1 MPTNYQQLSEDYT
14 DKSITLT
21 EKMRSYYTL
30 IEEQS
35 LPPNE
40 QIELLQFLL
49 DTEQI
54 NLTKYKQLADYYVLE
69 GLLYEVRIS
78 GQLVTFSDI

>member
-1 MPTNYQQLSEDYT
+1 MPNKFKVYCDLLDEG
-14 DKSITLT
+14 
-21 EKMRSYYTL
+21 
-30 IEEQS
+30 S

-69 GLLYEVRIS
+69 GLLYEVGIADS
-78 GQLVTFSDI
+78 

>member
-1 MPTNYQQLSEDYT
+1 MPNKFKVYCDLLDEG
-14 DKSITLT
+14 
-21 EKMRSYYTL
+21 
-30 IEEQS
+30 S

-54 NLTKYKQLADYYVLE
+54 NLTKYKQLADYYILE
-69 GLLYEVRIS
+69 GLLYDEGLADS
-78 GQLVTFSDI
+78 

>member
-1 MPTNYQQLSEDYT
+1 MPNKFKVYCDLLDEG
-14 DKSITLT
+14 
-21 EKMRSYYTL
+21 
-30 IEEQS
+30 S

-54 NLTKYKQLADYYVLE
+54 NLTKYKQLADYYILE
-69 GLLYEVRIS
+69 GLLYEVGIADS
-78 GQLVTFSDI
+78 

>member
-1 MPTNYQQLSEDYT
+1 MPTNSKQFQEDYT

-21 EKMRSYYTL
+21 EKLRGLYTL

-69 GLLYEVRIS
+69 GLLYEVGLADS
-78 GQLVTFSDI
+78 

>member
-1 MPTNYQQLSEDYT
+1 MPTNYKQLSEDYT

-49 DTEQI
+49 DTGQI

-69 GLLYEVRIS
+69 GLLYEVGIADS
-78 GQLVTFSDI
+78 

>member
-69 GLLYEVRIS
+69 GLLYEVGIADS
-78 GQLVTFSDI
+78 

>member
-1 MPTNYQQLSEDYT
+1 MPTDYKQLSEDYT

-54 NLTKYKQLADYYVLE
+54 NLTKYKQLADYYILE
-69 GLLYEVRIS
+69 GLLYEVGLADS
-78 GQLVTFSDI
+78 

>member
-69 GLLYEVRIS
+69 GLLYEVGLADS
-78 GQLVTFSDI
+78 

>member
-1 MPTNYQQLSEDYT
+1 MPTNYKQLSEDYT

-54 NLTKYKQLADYYVLE
+54 NLTKYKQLADYYILE
-69 GLLYEVRIS
+69 GLLYEVGLADS
-78 GQLVTFSDI
+78 

>member
-1 MPTNYQQLSEDYT
+1 MPTNSKQFQEDYT

-21 EKMRSYYTL
+21 EKLRGFYTL

-35 LPPNE
+35 FSLSDE
-40 QIELLQFLL
+40 IDLLQFLL

-54 NLTKYKQLADYYVLE
+54 NLTKYKQLADYYILE
-69 GLLYEVRIS
+69 GLLYEVGIADS
-78 GQLVTFSDI
+78 

>member
-54 NLTKYKQLADYYVLE
+54 NLTKYKQLADYYILE
-69 GLLYEVRIS
+69 GLLYDVGLADS
-78 GQLVTFSDI
+78 

>member
-1 MPTNYQQLSEDYT
+1 MPNKFKVYCDLLDEG
-14 DKSITLT
+14 
-21 EKMRSYYTL
+21 
-30 IEEQS
+30 S

-54 NLTKYKQLADYYVLE
+54 NLTKYKQLADYYILE
-69 GLLYEVRIS
+69 GLLYEVGIADR
-78 GQLVTFSDI
+78 

>member
-1 MPTNYQQLSEDYT
+1 MPTNYKQLSEDYT

-69 GLLYEVRIS
+69 GLLYEVGLADS
-78 GQLVTFSDI
+78 

>member
-1 MPTNYQQLSEDYT
+1 MPTDYKQLSEDYT

-21 EKMRSYYTL
+21 KKMRSYYTL

-69 GLLYEVRIS
+69 GLLYEVGLADS
-78 GQLVTFSDI
+78 

>member
-1 MPTNYQQLSEDYT
+1 MPTNSKQFQEDYT

-21 EKMRSYYTL
+21 EKLRGFYTL

-40 QIELLQFLL
+40 QIELL
-49 DTEQI
+49 DTGQI

-69 GLLYEVRIS
+69 GLLYEVGIADS
-78 GQLVTFSDI
+78 

>member
-1 MPTNYQQLSEDYT
+1 MPTNSKQFQEDYT

-69 GLLYEVRIS
+69 GLLYEVGLADS
-78 GQLVTFSDI
+78 

>member
-54 NLTKYKQLADYYVLE
+54 NLTKYKQLADYYILE
-69 GLLYEVRIS
+69 GLLYEVGIADS
-78 GQLVTFSDI
+78 

>member
-1 MPTNYQQLSEDYT
+1 MPTKYQQLSEDYK

-21 EKMRSYYTL
+21 EKLQCYYEL

-49 DTEQI
+49 DTDQI

-69 GLLYEVRIS
+69 GLLYEI
-78 GQLVTFSDI
+78 GIGDTK

>member
-1 MPTNYQQLSEDYT
+1 MPTDYKQLSEDYT

-69 GLLYEVRIS
+69 GLLYEVGLADS
-78 GQLVTFSDI
+78 

>member
-54 NLTKYKQLADYYVLE
+54 NLTNYKQLADYYVLE
-69 GLLYEVRIS
+69 GLLYEVGLADS
-78 GQLVTFSDI
+78 

>member
-1 MPTNYQQLSEDYT
+1 MPTDYQQLSEDYT

-54 NLTKYKQLADYYVLE
+54 NLTKYKQLADYYILE
-69 GLLYEVRIS
+69 GLLYEVGLADS
-78 GQLVTFSDI
+78 

>member
-1 MPTNYQQLSEDYT
+1 MPTDYQQLSEDYT

-69 GLLYEVRIS
+69 GLLYEVGLADS
-78 GQLVTFSDI
+78 

>member
-1 MPTNYQQLSEDYT
+1 MPNKYKIYCDLLDEG
-14 DKSITLT
+14 
-21 EKMRSYYTL
+21 
-30 IEEQS
+30 S

-49 DTEQI
+49 DTGQI

-69 GLLYEVRIS
+69 GLLYEVGIADS
-78 GQLVTFSDI
+78 

>member
-54 NLTKYKQLADYYVLE
+54 NLTKYKQLADYYILE
-69 GLLYEVRIS
+69 GLLYEVGLADS
-78 GQLVTFSDI
+78 

>member
-1 MPTNYQQLSEDYT
+1 MPNKYKIYCDLLDEG
-14 DKSITLT
+14 
-21 EKMRSYYTL
+21 
-30 IEEQS
+30 S

-54 NLTKYKQLADYYVLE
+54 NLTKYKQLADYYILE
-69 GLLYEVRIS
+69 GLLYDVGLADS
-78 GQLVTFSDI
+78 

>member
-1 MPTNYQQLSEDYT
+1 MPTNSKQFQEDYT
-14 DKSITLT
+14 DTSITLT
-21 EKMRSYYTL
+21 EKLRGFYTL

-49 DTEQI
+49 DTGQI

-69 GLLYEVRIS
+69 GLLYEVGIADS
-78 GQLVTFSDI
+78 

>member
-54 NLTKYKQLADYYVLE
+54 KLTKYKQLADY
-69 GLLYEVRIS
+69 
-78 GQLVTFSDI
+78 